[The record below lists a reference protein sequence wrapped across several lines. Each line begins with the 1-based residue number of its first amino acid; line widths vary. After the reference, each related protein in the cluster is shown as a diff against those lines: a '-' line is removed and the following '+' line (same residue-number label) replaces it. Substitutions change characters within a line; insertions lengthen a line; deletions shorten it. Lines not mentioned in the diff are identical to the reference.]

1 LGGRIITARSRWLI
15 AAGGEGCRLL
25 TIVCHDFLLPPSL
38 PATSPARK
46 RRDM

>member
-25 TIVCHDFLLPPSL
+25 TIVCHDFLFPLSL